1 MQSFTQTTL
10 LYTILNKAEL
20 FLSIKSPG
28 LVWEPGILEKY
39 LKFNFAVILKQDF
52 QELAVPY
59 SGF

>member
-1 MQSFTQTTL
+1 MLSAR
-10 LYTILNKAEL
+10 NNS
-20 FLSIKSPG
+20 SIKSPG
-28 LVWEPGILEKY
+28 LVLEPGILEKS